1 MDPIARSASPLVTRH
16 FVGAIVSSFASFLDL
31 DERSKAC
38 STLKYSRACVEID
51 VSIDIPTEVKISL
64 PDGRSFWQA
73 IEIEGNLHYCA
84 HCKIHGHSLDKCRKI
99 KHSQQAEQI
108 TEVAKL
114 PKSLNEK
121 NEAVEWTVVQKRK
134 GKKGAFQKEQMHQDN
149 QNGKEPTI
157 ASNSISHDRLKL
169 HLPKH
174 FCQLPLMNFPSDFPQ
189 YPSKQQFISYMESY
203 AAHFDIK
210 PQFNQAVIEAA
221 FDQASGLW
229 NVTYEDSVY
238 LSRWLIVATG
248 ENAEA
253 MIPEINGLEKFQGIV
268 KHTSFYKS
276 GFEFEKQKLRNLVAE
291 VEDESGFAEVGVGA
305 Y

>member
-1 MDPIARSASPLVTRH
+1 METRSKCVYSHGPII
-16 FVGAIVSSFASFLDL
+16 VGAGPSSLAEAACLSQQGISSIIL
-31 DERSKAC
+31 ERSDC
-38 STLKYSRACVEID
+38 
-51 VSIDIPTEVKISL
+51 
-64 PDGRSFWQA
+64 
-73 IEIEGNLHYCA
+73 
-84 HCKIHGHSLDKCRKI
+84 
-99 KHSQQAEQI
+99 
-108 TEVAKL
+108 
-114 PKSLNEK
+114 
-121 NEAVEWTVVQKRK
+121 
-134 GKKGAFQKEQMHQDN
+134 
-149 QNGKEPTI
+149 I
-157 ASNSISHDRLKL
+157 ASLWQNRAYDRLKL

-229 NVTYEDSVY
+229 NVTCEDSVY

-276 GFEFEKQKLRNLVAE
+276 GFEFEKQKVLVIGCVNSGIASITDMLIRCYQQRLNLIR
-291 VEDESGFAEVGVGA
+291 SGLGLFGNIMLHDCLFWRKNVTKLKPLLARA
-305 Y
+305 F